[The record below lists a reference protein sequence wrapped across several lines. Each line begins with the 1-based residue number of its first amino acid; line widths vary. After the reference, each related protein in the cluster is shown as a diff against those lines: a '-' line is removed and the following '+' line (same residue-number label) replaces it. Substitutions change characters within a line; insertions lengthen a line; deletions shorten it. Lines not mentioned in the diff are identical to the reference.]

1 MDSEQIFNYSFQQSY
16 IYNNYGYMPHQHY
29 GQYHQDN
36 SRLYPAT
43 ASSPEYGSEY
53 GVFCETELFSP
64 GASYEHHQISSPPAL
79 CSPAYSVSLPSTS
92 PASSSPT
99 SWSGARA
106 EQTNIKP
113 ISKWRAKQLRLT
125 AETVVKR
132 RKAANARERKRMNG
146 LNGAFEKLREHVP
159 DLGGDKKLSKIETL
173 QMAQSYIRA
182 LAILVQETEAI

>member
-16 IYNNYGYMPHQHY
+16 IYNNYGYMPHH
-29 GQYHQDN
+29 QYHQEQQDN
-36 SRLYPAT
+36 SRLYSAI
-43 ASSPEYGSEY
+43 ASSSDYGSEY
-53 GVFCETELFSP
+53 GGVSCETELYSP
-64 GASYEHHQISSPPAL
+64 GANYEHHQISSPPAL
-79 CSPAYSVSLPSTS
+79 SSPAYSASLPSGS
-92 PASSSPT
+92 PASSPT
-99 SWSGARA
+99 SWGGARA
-106 EQTNIKP
+106 EQTNTKP
-113 ISKWRAKQLRLT
+113 MSKWRAKQLRLT

-132 RKAANARERKRMNG
+132 RKAANARERKRMDG